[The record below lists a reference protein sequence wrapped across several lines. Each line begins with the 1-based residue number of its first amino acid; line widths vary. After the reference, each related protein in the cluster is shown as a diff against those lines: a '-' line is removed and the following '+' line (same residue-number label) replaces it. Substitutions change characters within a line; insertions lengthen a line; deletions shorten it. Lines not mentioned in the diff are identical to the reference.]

1 MPSFEYDRECRTAS
15 SESYII
21 EMEDEEI
28 GRVDIHYTPSVSY
41 ATLAVVESLTEED
54 IRALISDIDERLVLT
69 NDPFREDFV
78 VTVWSGR
85 EYGNFSD
92 EDFEH
97 ELESDNGNG
106 DGFGLD

>member
-1 MPSFEYDRECRTAS
+1 MPNFEFGRECRTPT

-28 GRVDIHYTPSVSY
+28 GRVDIHYTTSVTYGS
-41 ATLAVVESLTEED
+41 LAVVESMTEEE

-92 EDFEH
+92 EDFEE
-97 ELESDNGNG
+97 ELDSDDDA
-106 DGFGLD
+106 DGFGKN